1 MMMLFNYYGEVIKC
15 QMCLSGENDIHE
27 NEEMFEA
34 DNPKNEL
41 ETVFANVKQVV
52 SSQ

>member
-1 MMMLFNYYGEVIKC
+1 MSDV
-15 QMCLSGENDIHE
+15 SGENDIH
-27 NEEMFEA
+27 EEMFEA

-41 ETVFANVKQVV
+41 ETVFANVKQDV